1 MAVSLIIPTRMRTK
15 ALSKSIG
22 SVVGHARHTVEV
34 LLALDVDDIETAEY
48 LKTDPIPN
56 SRVVVGPRV
65 GYGGLHLYVNALA
78 RIATGDWLF
87 LWNDDCI
94 METQGWDSV
103 VGEYDGQMVVLNPQ
117 SNHSNQ
123 ERGHCVFPI
132 VPRRMVE
139 ILGHFSLS
147 KHNDTLRRAHR
158 QPARHP
164 ARRAHPRVARPGR
177 SDREQRRRRPW
188 SRGRLMVTDCA
199 GRTSGRRGGG

>member
-1 MAVSLIIPTRMRTK
+1 MAS
-15 ALSKSIG
+15 
-22 SVVGHARHTVEV
+22 ARFSVEV
-34 LLALDVDDIETAEY
+34 LLAFDDDDIETAEY

-123 ERGHCVFPI
+123 ERGQCVFPI

-147 KHNDTLRRAHR
+147 NHNDTYVEHIANRLGIRRDVPIHVLHDRADLTGNNDDDVFRERVFTTSEFFGPEIQRLIVEDCEKLRPHLDA
-158 QPARHP
+158 
-164 ARRAHPRVARPGR
+164 
-177 SDREQRRRRPW
+177 SW
-188 SRGRLMVTDCA
+188 SRQ
-199 GRTSGRRGGG
+199 